1 MKFNIF
7 TPILI
12 LATSAF
18 VLFSCQKTIEFDGEI
33 KKPKIVV
40 NCLFNTEDTFEVG
53 LSTSLSVIDT
63 GSLKPIDA
71 AHIKIYDDQDNLVS
85 TLNHVSQGFYRDE
98 TFKPLPNTNYT
109 IDVASEGFT
118 SVKATDKTPIGI
130 KIKKWEKELIKGP
143 DGFNEYQISITF
155 NDPIGRNGYM
165 VSAIAH
171 YSFLDSFTME
181 TSDDYFRPY
190 ISSIDPSLS
199 ISAGAGS
206 AYYSERLIFDDRNF
220 DGNEYVFRFNV
231 EEYFFI
237 DEYLKD
243 LKLQFSTLGEPAFDY
258 FVSLNKYKSVS
269 PDDPFSTPV
278 QVRSNVENGFGIFG
292 GATVEVVDLKE

>member
-63 GSLKPIDA
+63 GRLGSIETATVKL
-71 AHIKIYDDQDNLVS
+71 YDDQDNLVS
-85 TLNHVSQGFYRDE
+85 TLNHISEGFYRDDA
-98 TFKPLPNTNYT
+98 FKPLPNTNYT
-109 IDVASEGFT
+109 IDVSSEGYT
-118 SVKATDKTPIGI
+118 SVKATDKTPVGV
-130 KIKKWEKELIKGP
+130 KVKEWKKELLKGP
-143 DGFNEYQISITF
+143 NGYNEYQFSITF
-155 NDPIGRNGYM
+155 DDPIGRNGYM
-165 VSAIAH
+165 VGVMAN
-171 YSFLDSFTME
+171 YVFEDSFSNEKTNN
-181 TSDDYFRPY
+181 YFRLY
-190 ISSIDPSLS
+190 LNSLDPSLS

-206 AYYSERLIFDDRNF
+206 EYYSERLIFDDRNF
-220 DGNEYVFRFNV
+220 DGEEYVFRFNI
-231 EEYFFI
+231 EEYYFQ
-237 DEYLKD
+237 DENFRGLD
-243 LKLQFSTLGEPAFDY
+243 LQFSTLGDPAFDY

-292 GATVEVVDLKE
+292 GATVDVVSLKE